1 MCNSDY
7 GNDGGWLHHPDNTV
21 ALDAKIASSKDD
33 WVVFCGTNGM
43 RRSSFYANGVRIP
56 AGTVNSG
63 ECSAT
68 GGTAV
73 SINLG
78 TDTRGYSDF
87 AVAELV
93 TWNRALTDDE
103 LRRASNYLRR
113 TVLGHAVSEKE

>member
-1 MCNSDY
+1 MCNS
-7 GNDGGWLHHPDNTV
+7 GAGWLHNPASTV

-56 AGTVNSG
+56 AATVSGT
-63 ECSAT
+63 SARRRGARRWAST
-68 GGTAV
+68 WGPT
-73 SINLG
+73 
-78 TDTRGYSDF
+78 TRGYSDF

-103 LRRASNYLRR
+103 FRRASNYLRR